1 MGLGLKSIIIGLN
14 NSRDLCTCDCM
25 GLSNGLER
33 GYKTSCEV
41 EVTYSVAT
49 IHLQTPKEALL
60 STSFPVSLAQ
70 LFRVKEQLQAAAQLL
85 TYTASLPLVKP
96 NSKSIGSVKLAS
108 YHHDDFSLHYVPRLK
123 CPA

>member
-1 MGLGLKSIIIGLN
+1 
-14 NSRDLCTCDCM
+14 M
-25 GLSNGLER
+25 GLSNGLEK

-49 IHLQTPKEALL
+49 AHLQTPKEALL

-70 LFRVKEQLQAAAQLL
+70 LFRVEEQLQAAAQLL
-85 TYTASLPLVKP
+85 AYTASLPLVKP